1 MSKSRQVPLRVGV
14 AAMRLGLHT
23 MTLRR
28 WVYQQKIQF
37 LKVGRE
43 NRIPSGEITRLME
56 ERHDAQIAL
65 YARVSTHDRKAD
77 LQRQIEALQAWAKKN
92 RPGKPFIVLSEVG
105 KPLDFDRKKL
115 RKLFYR
121 LGERKITEVVVLNRQ
136 VITEHQEAP
145 VVEAII
151 HLFEHHI
158 ESCGAF
164 LEILAEPD
172 R

>member
-77 LQRQIEALQAWAKKN
+77 LQRQIEALQAWAKKTDLAS
-92 RPGKPFIVLSEVG
+92 RLLS
-105 KPLDFDRKKL
+105 
-115 RKLFYR
+115 
-121 LGERKITEVVVLNRQ
+121 
-136 VITEHQEAP
+136 
-145 VVEAII
+145 
-151 HLFEHHI
+151 
-158 ESCGAF
+158 
-164 LEILAEPD
+164 
-172 R
+172 